1 MTISN
6 KLLIFKLPPPPSPL
20 IKQKIN
26 GLVKHKQYERM
37 WVLYVMVVCKWICTH
52 TIMSQSLIRDRA
64 FIIVIGDRSLK
75 KNLLL
80 VIFISVKAVYKK
92 NHQVKLIIRKQL
104 IDRPVSNIY
113 NKQSLAAYYGGQSVH
128 ARIRSNRP

>member
-1 MTISN
+1 MNLHAHYHVSKFDQRQGGYYCN
-6 KLLIFKLPPPPSPL
+6 R
-20 IKQKIN
+20 
-26 GLVKHKQYERM
+26 GLV
-37 WVLYVMVVCKWICTH
+37 
-52 TIMSQSLIRDRA
+52 
-64 FIIVIGDRSLK
+64 FK
-75 KNLLL
+75 KNLFL
-80 VIFISVKAVYKK
+80 VISISVKAVYKK